1 MAEQHAD
8 AQDSDSPTEFGNRLA
23 ESLNE
28 TFWLPEIERRGG
40 PAAVG
45 PLSKALAVFEPGKPL
60 VTLLND
66 EVQLVGRA
74 MARRPIEA
82 GEAVTTD
89 DIGEFTEVFPLNVAP
104 DAGWACMAVF
114 PDGSAVVSFDF
125 RRNRGTA
132 LERLDR
138 AGEFVV
144 AARRSLQDQHPGP
157 ALASAHAAAELAVTA
172 ISITMEA
179 ERPKAGRGRNSHAKK
194 QGWLADWT
202 RLGNAPSEFSHIL
215 GRLGQ
220 LRSRALYAEGA
231 VDADP
236 QECEALIAGVE
247 LMIDH
252 ARVAVGDIRTAPPLL
267 GGMSQWDGN

>member
-1 MAEQHAD
+1 MAEQDAD

-104 DAGWACMAVF
+104 DAGWPAWLCFRTGVRLCRLTFAAIVARLSNASTE
-114 PDGSAVVSFDF
+114 PGSSWS
-125 RRNRGTA
+125 RRGDRSRTSIRGQPSHQPTPPPNWPSPPSRSLWKQNGQRPGEAGTA
-132 LERLDR
+132 T
-138 AGEFVV
+138 
-144 AARRSLQDQHPGP
+144 RRSRVGL
-157 ALASAHAAAELAVTA
+157 LT
-172 ISITMEA
+172 
-179 ERPKAGRGRNSHAKK
+179 GRGWETHPLSSVTSLDVSDNFARAPCTQRARSTPIPRSARPSS
-194 QGWLADWT
+194 LAW
-202 RLGNAPSEFSHIL
+202 S
-215 GRLGQ
+215 
-220 LRSRALYAEGA
+220 
-231 VDADP
+231 
-236 QECEALIAGVE
+236 
-247 LMIDH
+247 
-252 ARVAVGDIRTAPPLL
+252 
-267 GGMSQWDGN
+267 